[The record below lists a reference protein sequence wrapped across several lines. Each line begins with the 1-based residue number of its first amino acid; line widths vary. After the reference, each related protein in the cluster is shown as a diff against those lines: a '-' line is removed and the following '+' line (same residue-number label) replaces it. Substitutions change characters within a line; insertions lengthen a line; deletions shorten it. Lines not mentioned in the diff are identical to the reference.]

1 MTITTIGS
9 GLVAAAAV
17 VSAALAGAM
26 IWLLLA
32 DPITV
37 AGALHDGSV
46 TPLVRELAQA
56 AVDAIRALLNL
67 L

>member
-1 MTITTIGS
+1 MTITTVGT
-9 GLVAAAAV
+9 GLVAVTAA